1 MGMDSQTAVKVAGG
15 FGGGMYLGSLCGA
28 ITGGIMAIGL
38 KYGGV
43 GVQPSV
49 QTANIV
55 RTFTDRFIAKH
66 RSINCTDL
74 IGGVDLSKIDMS
86 NPENLSE
93 FYKAAIQKKVY
104 ASCPM
109 YVKDAATIVNELLNE
124 AAKSE
129 S

>member
-1 MGMDSQTAVKVAGG
+1 MDYRTAVKVAGG

-38 KYGGV
+38 KCGGV
-43 GVQPSV
+43 GMQPSV

-55 RTFTDRFIAKH
+55 RTFTNRFKAKH

-74 IGGVDLSKIDMS
+74 LAGVDLSKVDMS
-86 NPENLSE
+86 DPEKLSE
-93 FYKAAIQKKVY
+93 FYKDALQKKVF
-104 ASCPM
+104 ASCAV
-109 YVKDAATIVNELLNE
+109 YARDAATIVDELLKE

-129 S
+129 G

>member
-1 MGMDSQTAVKVAGG
+1 MDYRTAVKVAGG

-38 KYGGV
+38 KCGGV
-43 GVQPSV
+43 GMQPSV

-55 RTFTDRFIAKH
+55 RTFTNRFKAKH
-66 RSINCTDL
+66 QSINCTDL
-74 IGGVDLSKIDMS
+74 LGGVDLSKVDMS
-86 NPENLSE
+86 NPERLSE
-93 FYKAAIQKKVY
+93 FYKDAMQKKVF
-104 ASCPM
+104 ASCAA
-109 YVKDAATIVNELLNE
+109 YVRDATTIIDELLNE